1 MSFFVELS
9 YIWTSLSNM
18 NRRFNTLLILLI
30 LIIIG
35 VIVINLNVGFIK
47 LSWKDFWLSNT
58 DNSGI
63 AQLRINRVIGML
75 LAGLSIPTSGFLLQE
90 YFKNP
95 LAGPDVLG
103 ITSVSSLAV
112 AFYIFFS
119 QDFLLPD
126 WLQSSFISVSAI
138 GGSFVLMFVL
148 IAFSSRFRNPSF
160 IIIFGFLISAMAGA
174 MVSILQFYV
183 ESQSLKNYVLWS
195 FGANNNVSGS
205 QLIILAVLCFIGLF
219 ISFKT
224 IKPLMGNALGNS
236 YARSFGVNLDFLKY
250 TVILATSLLSA
261 SVTAFLGPILFVG
274 IVVPHFCRLIFNPA
288 QLWHQWILNM
298 ILGILLM
305 QLFSIISELTQFPI
319 NIITSIFGIPVILLM
334 LLKQSKSLQ

>member
-1 MSFFVELS
+1 M
-9 YIWTSLSNM
+9 TK
-18 NRRFNTLLILLI
+18 RFNALLIILI
-30 LIIIG
+30 LGIISL
-35 VIVINLNVGFIK
+35 VYFNLNVGFLQ
-47 LSWKDFWLSNT
+47 LSWTDFWQTESE
-58 DNSGI
+58 NSAI
-63 AQLRINRVIGML
+63 AQIRIYRILGMI

-103 ITSVSSLAV
+103 ITSISSLSV

-119 QDFLLPD
+119 QTLALPD

-138 GGSFVLMFVL
+138 SGSLLLMVLL
-148 IAFSSRFRNPSF
+148 IIFSSRFKDSSF
-160 IIIFGFLISAMAGA
+160 IIIFGFLISALAGA
-174 MVSILQFYV
+174 IVSILQFYE

-195 FGANNNVSGS
+195 FGANNNVSAY
-205 QLIILAVLCFIGLF
+205 QLIILTVLCFVGLF

-224 IKPLMGNALGNS
+224 IKPLIGNALGAS
-236 YARSFGVNLDFLKY
+236 YARSLGINLDILKY
-250 TVILATSLLSA
+250 SVILATSLLSA

-274 IVVPHFCRLIFNPA
+274 IVVPHFCRLIFNPS

-298 ILGILLM
+298 LLGVLLM
-305 QLFSIISELTQFPI
+305 EFFSIISELTQFPI

-334 LLKQSKSLQ
+334 LLKQSKSQY